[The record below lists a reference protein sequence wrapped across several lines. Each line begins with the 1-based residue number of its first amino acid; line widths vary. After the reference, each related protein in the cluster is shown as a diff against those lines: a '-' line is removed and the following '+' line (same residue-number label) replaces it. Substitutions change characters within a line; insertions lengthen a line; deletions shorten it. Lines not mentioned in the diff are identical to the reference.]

1 MVNLIP
7 QGLFVSIQP
16 WEFERMKM
24 GLWNYPHGIPR
35 DEFSRSKFIL
45 LFDANLFSNLFF
57 VYDRFCFECGHIA
70 KSDAKGNLS
79 KITEYPFCPFDELG
93 MRVVSISLSLID
105 WRSFHQIWEQHLPKL

>member
-1 MVNLIP
+1 MVNLMP
-7 QGLFVSIQP
+7 QALFVRVQP

-45 LFDANLFSNLFF
+45 LFDANLLFLFSNLFF
-57 VYDRFCFECGHIA
+57 YDRFCFECGHIA

-79 KITEYPFCPFDELG
+79 KITEYPPCPFDELWDE
-93 MRVVSISLSLID
+93 SC
-105 WRSFHQIWEQHLPKL
+105 EHLPVPD